1 MTVNGMPVDAVSWQ
15 DQDEV
20 RADLF
25 DPVADVYKALADKT
39 RLRILALLAHGE
51 LCVCELV
58 PILSMSQPSVSQHLR
73 KLRQAGLVKERKTAQ
88 WVYYSIDG
96 ARFPLLP
103 AIVNSLPDVRRE
115 LDELTD
121 KGLRVSCNDTSS
133 GLSPGGI

>member
-1 MTVNGMPVDAVSWQ
+1 MPSKEQ
-15 DQDEV
+15 EEV

-96 ARFPLLP
+96 ARFPLLR
-103 AIVNSLPDVRRE
+103 AIVDSLPDVRRE

-121 KGLRVSCNDTSS
+121 KRLRVPCNDTSS